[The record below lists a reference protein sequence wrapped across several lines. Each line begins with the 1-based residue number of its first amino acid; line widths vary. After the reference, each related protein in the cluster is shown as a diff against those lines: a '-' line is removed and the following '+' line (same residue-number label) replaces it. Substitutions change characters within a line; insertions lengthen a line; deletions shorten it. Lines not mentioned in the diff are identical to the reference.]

1 MKMQAIWELKRM
13 AFRNLARHKV
23 KTILSILAIT
33 VSVAVYV
40 TMDGWIMGMNVE
52 SKRNIVSYEIGAAKL
67 QTKTYFEKL
76 DDKPMYENFE
86 NWERYEAA
94 LSRAGFSAAPR
105 FVFTGTLYS
114 ETGTAPVVFN
124 AVDPALDPEVLGV
137 SGALDAGRYIKSG
150 AFEIILGNM
159 TADKLN
165 VGLPMRPTRGELEE
179 EILPQLPPAE
189 HDFVRGLYQRVG
201 KSSGALPA
209 PNAVDLPPA
218 ENLSPG
224 SERLLI
230 RRDLSP
236 ADKDRYWAL
245 LAENG
250 RMNVRI
256 STVIDI
262 KAPPDSIREDKFA
275 VDLEPA
281 FTQAEMALFKRA
293 YEYDE
298 LTGAWYVI
306 TEDPASL
313 GEVLEAMVRI
323 DYSGAIRHVNQL
335 ISATVVGTINSPNA
349 QLNNNMAFIP
359 LDVLQDDAG
368 LMLNGRVTELN
379 IRQKNADD
387 ARIPGK
393 SESPAVIKAALER
406 ELGAPLPAELDV
418 FNWEGYVQ
426 DFIFAAAGDN
436 WSTKIM
442 TYILFVLS
450 FLGIA
455 NTMLLAIME
464 RTREIGMM
472 RAPGMTAGQLIVTM
486 MLAAGPGGI
495 IGSAIGVFLGCLVTI
510 PMVESGVDFTAMT
523 ESMGG
528 DIGYRVNGVFHSAW
542 NVPMIIAT
550 GIVAALLS
558 ACMAFLPTRR
568 ALKMPITESLRFE

>member
-1 MKMQAIWELKRM
+1 MTLAAIWELKRM

-40 TMDGWIMGMNVE
+40 TMDGWLLGMNVE

-67 QTKTYFEKL
+67 QTKMYFEKL

-94 LSRAGFSAAPR
+94 LDRAGFSAAPR

-114 ETGTAPVVFN
+114 ETGAAPVVFN
-124 AVDPALDPEVLGV
+124 AVDPALDSGVLRV
-137 SGALDAGRYIKSG
+137 ATALDAGRYIKNG

-159 TADKLN
+159 TADKLK

-189 HDFVRGLYQRVG
+189 HDFVRGLYQSVG
-201 KSSGALPA
+201 KVSALPA
-209 PNAVDLPPA
+209 PNAPKVEGPPLG
-218 ENLSPG
+218 ET
-224 SERLLI
+224 RLLI
-230 RRDLSP
+230 KRDLSQ

-262 KAPPDSIREDKFA
+262 KTGPD
-275 VDLEPA
+275 
-281 FTQAEMALFKRA
+281 
-293 YEYDE
+293 
-298 LTGAWYVI
+298 
-306 TEDPASL
+306 
-313 GEVLEAMVRI
+313 EV
-323 DYSGAIRHVNQL
+323 RHVYQV
-335 ISATVVGTINSPNA
+335 IDAVVVGTINAPNA
-349 QLNNNMAFIP
+349 QLNNNVAFIP

-368 LMLNGRVTELN
+368 LMLNGHVTELI

-393 SESPAVIKAALER
+393 SESPPVIKAALER
-406 ELGAPLPAELDV
+406 ELGSPLPGELDI
-418 FNWEGYVQ
+418 FNWEDYVK
-426 DFIFAAAGDN
+426 DYIAAAASDN
-436 WSTKIM
+436 WTTMIM
-442 TYILFVLS
+442 TYILFVLA

-455 NTMLLAIME
+455 NTMLLSIME
-464 RTREIGMM
+464 RTKEIGMM
-472 RAPGMTAGQLIVTM
+472 RAQGMTGGQLIFTM
-486 MLAAGPGGI
+486 MMEAGTVGV
-495 IGSAIGVFLGCLVTI
+495 IGSAAGVLIGCLINI

-523 ESMGG
+523 ENMGG

-542 NVPMIIAT
+542 NPPMIIAI
-550 GIVAALLS
+550 GIVAVLLS

-568 ALKMPITESLRFE
+568 VLKMPITESLRFE